1 MKKLDQF
8 ILKSFVGPFFA
19 ILLVV
24 VFILVMQFLWLYIDE
39 LVGKGLS
46 LKIILEFLGWG
57 SVTMLPLSLPLATL
71 LSSMMTLGT
80 LGENNELIAI
90 KQRFLVAR
98 MLSEGMIY
106 SEIVEKT
113 GVSTATISRIN
124 RCLNY
129 GEGYVTALERIK
141 KK

>member
-1 MKKLDQF
+1 MKKNVRDDNLDKLF
-8 ILKSFVGPFFA
+8 EA
-19 ILLVV
+19 ILSLRT
-24 VFILVMQFLWLYIDE
+24 LDE
-39 LVGKGLS
+39 CYALFEDLCTV
-46 LKIILEFLGWG
+46 
-57 SVTMLPLSLPLATL
+57 
-71 LSSMMTLGT
+71 
-80 LGENNELIAI
+80 NELIAI

-129 GEGYVTALERIK
+129 GEGYVTALERLK

>member
-1 MKKLDQF
+1 MKKNVRDENLDKLF
-8 ILKSFVGPFFA
+8 EA
-19 ILLVV
+19 ILSLRT
-24 VFILVMQFLWLYIDE
+24 LDE
-39 LVGKGLS
+39 CYALFEDLCTV
-46 LKIILEFLGWG
+46 
-57 SVTMLPLSLPLATL
+57 
-71 LSSMMTLGT
+71 
-80 LGENNELIAI
+80 NELIAI

-129 GEGYVTALERIK
+129 GEGYVTALERVK

>member
-1 MKKLDQF
+1 MRKNIRDENLDKLF
-8 ILKSFVGPFFA
+8 EA
-19 ILLVV
+19 ILALETV
-24 VFILVMQFLWLYIDE
+24 DE
-39 LVGKGLS
+39 CYALFDDLCTV
-46 LKIILEFLGWG
+46 
-57 SVTMLPLSLPLATL
+57 
-71 LSSMMTLGT
+71 
-80 LGENNELIAI
+80 NELIAL

-129 GEGYVTALERIK
+129 GEGYVTALERINK
-141 KK
+141 K

>member
-1 MKKLDQF
+1 MKKNVRDENLDKLF
-8 ILKSFVGPFFA
+8 EA
-19 ILLVV
+19 ILSLRTV
-24 VFILVMQFLWLYIDE
+24 DE
-39 LVGKGLS
+39 CYALFEDLCTV
-46 LKIILEFLGWG
+46 
-57 SVTMLPLSLPLATL
+57 
-71 LSSMMTLGT
+71 
-80 LGENNELIAI
+80 NELIAI

-141 KK
+141 KKG

>member
-1 MKKLDQF
+1 MKKNVRDENLDKLF
-8 ILKSFVGPFFA
+8 EA
-19 ILLVV
+19 ILSLRT
-24 VFILVMQFLWLYIDE
+24 LDE
-39 LVGKGLS
+39 CYALFEDLCTV
-46 LKIILEFLGWG
+46 
-57 SVTMLPLSLPLATL
+57 
-71 LSSMMTLGT
+71 
-80 LGENNELIAI
+80 NELIAI

-141 KK
+141 KKG

>member
-1 MKKLDQF
+1 MKKNVRDENLEKLF
-8 ILKSFVGPFFA
+8 EA
-19 ILLVV
+19 ILSLRTV
-24 VFILVMQFLWLYIDE
+24 DE
-39 LVGKGLS
+39 CYALFEDLCTV
-46 LKIILEFLGWG
+46 
-57 SVTMLPLSLPLATL
+57 
-71 LSSMMTLGT
+71 
-80 LGENNELIAI
+80 NELIAI

-129 GEGYVTALERIK
+129 GEGYVTALERLK

>member
-1 MKKLDQF
+1 MKKNVRDENLDKLF
-8 ILKSFVGPFFA
+8 EA
-19 ILLVV
+19 ILSLRT
-24 VFILVMQFLWLYIDE
+24 LDE
-39 LVGKGLS
+39 CYALFEDLCTV
-46 LKIILEFLGWG
+46 
-57 SVTMLPLSLPLATL
+57 
-71 LSSMMTLGT
+71 
-80 LGENNELIAI
+80 NELIAI

-129 GEGYVTALERIK
+129 GEGYVPALERIK

>member
-1 MKKLDQF
+1 MKKNVRDENLEKLF
-8 ILKSFVGPFFA
+8 EA
-19 ILLVV
+19 ILSLRTV
-24 VFILVMQFLWLYIDE
+24 DE
-39 LVGKGLS
+39 CYALFEDLCTV
-46 LKIILEFLGWG
+46 
-57 SVTMLPLSLPLATL
+57 
-71 LSSMMTLGT
+71 
-80 LGENNELIAI
+80 NELIAI

-141 KK
+141 KKG

>member
-1 MKKLDQF
+1 MKKNVRDENLDKLF
-8 ILKSFVGPFFA
+8 EA
-19 ILLVV
+19 ILSLRTV
-24 VFILVMQFLWLYIDE
+24 DE
-39 LVGKGLS
+39 CYALFEDLCTV
-46 LKIILEFLGWG
+46 
-57 SVTMLPLSLPLATL
+57 
-71 LSSMMTLGT
+71 
-80 LGENNELIAI
+80 NELIAI

>member
-1 MKKLDQF
+1 MRKNIRDENLDKLF
-8 ILKSFVGPFFA
+8 EA
-19 ILLVV
+19 ILALETV
-24 VFILVMQFLWLYIDE
+24 DE
-39 LVGKGLS
+39 CYALFDDLCTVH
-46 LKIILEFLGWG
+46 
-57 SVTMLPLSLPLATL
+57 
-71 LSSMMTLGT
+71 
-80 LGENNELIAI
+80 ELIAL

-129 GEGYVTALERIK
+129 GEGYVTALERINK
-141 KK
+141 K

>member
-1 MKKLDQF
+1 MKKNVRDENLDKLF
-8 ILKSFVGPFFA
+8 EA
-19 ILLVV
+19 ILSLRT
-24 VFILVMQFLWLYIDE
+24 LDE
-39 LVGKGLS
+39 CYALFEDLCTV
-46 LKIILEFLGWG
+46 
-57 SVTMLPLSLPLATL
+57 
-71 LSSMMTLGT
+71 
-80 LGENNELIAI
+80 NELIAI

>member
-1 MKKLDQF
+1 MKKNVRDENLDKLF
-8 ILKSFVGPFFA
+8 EA
-19 ILLVV
+19 ILSLRTV
-24 VFILVMQFLWLYIDE
+24 DE
-39 LVGKGLS
+39 CYALFEDLCTV
-46 LKIILEFLGWG
+46 
-57 SVTMLPLSLPLATL
+57 
-71 LSSMMTLGT
+71 
-80 LGENNELIAI
+80 NELIAI

-129 GEGYVTALERIK
+129 GEGYVTALERLK

>member
-1 MKKLDQF
+1 MSLRTLDECYALF
-8 ILKSFVGPFFA
+8 EDLCTV
-19 ILLVV
+19 
-24 VFILVMQFLWLYIDE
+24 
-39 LVGKGLS
+39 
-46 LKIILEFLGWG
+46 
-57 SVTMLPLSLPLATL
+57 
-71 LSSMMTLGT
+71 
-80 LGENNELIAI
+80 NELIAI

-141 KK
+141 KKG

>member
-1 MKKLDQF
+1 MRKNIRDENLDKLF
-8 ILKSFVGPFFA
+8 EA
-19 ILLVV
+19 ILSLETV
-24 VFILVMQFLWLYIDE
+24 DE
-39 LVGKGLS
+39 CYALFDDLCTV
-46 LKIILEFLGWG
+46 
-57 SVTMLPLSLPLATL
+57 
-71 LSSMMTLGT
+71 
-80 LGENNELIAI
+80 NELIAL

-129 GEGYVTALERIK
+129 GEGYVTALERINK
-141 KK
+141 K

>member
-1 MKKLDQF
+1 MRKNIRDENLDKLF
-8 ILKSFVGPFFA
+8 EA
-19 ILLVV
+19 ILSLETV
-24 VFILVMQFLWLYIDE
+24 DE
-39 LVGKGLS
+39 CYALFDDLCTV
-46 LKIILEFLGWG
+46 
-57 SVTMLPLSLPLATL
+57 
-71 LSSMMTLGT
+71 
-80 LGENNELIAI
+80 NELIAL